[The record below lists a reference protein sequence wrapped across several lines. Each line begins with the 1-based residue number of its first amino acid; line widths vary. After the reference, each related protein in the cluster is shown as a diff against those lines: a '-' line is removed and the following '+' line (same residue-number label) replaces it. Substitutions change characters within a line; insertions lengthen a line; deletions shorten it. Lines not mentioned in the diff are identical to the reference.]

1 MHNEKVYYRE
11 SNMPQIVLR
20 CQFLLDRQPLSF
32 PDLNHRYPKRTSENR
47 CITEI
52 LKRVVRGFKG
62 CFLGHKN
69 SNKNTY

>member
-1 MHNEKVYYRE
+1 MHNEKVYYRQ
-11 SNMPQIVLR
+11 SNIPQTVLR

-62 CFLGHKN
+62 CFFGHKN